1 MRIRTGL
8 CLCAIAALG
17 ITGTAVAAPVQKD
30 GYLLRDTTSLPP
42 PAAGM
47 ARLVIARD
55 MRVLEVLREEYVFC
69 DRTPLGL
76 LAQRSAIAV
85 EVPPGWH
92 RVWLGR
98 GRSAAVWMEFVADGR
113 YLLRLREQM
122 VAGAWRGDLVREAAA
137 GYAEFALGR
146 GMQLSVMDAR
156 GTEKLQKDLGR
167 PPANAAQKDSTAR
180 AEATAKAALPIVIK
194 EAWYLPIPSDAP
206 ASSWQSHT
214 GTITLDDKSL
224 RFVRADTLVIE
235 IPRASVTDVNFG
247 AQKGGAE
254 NPWIK
259 VTYRENGEERGAT
272 FADAVTFAS
281 TETYNRLFAELAR
294 GLPGH

>member
-1 MRIRTGL
+1 MKRLAAL
-8 CLCAIAALG
+8 CLLAIVASGASTVTFAAG
-17 ITGTAVAAPVQKD
+17 EQKD
-30 GYLLRDTTSLPP
+30 GYMLRDTTGLPP
-42 PAAGM
+42 PATGM

-55 MRVLEVLREEYVFC
+55 MRVLEILREEYVFC

-76 LAQRSAIAV
+76 LAQKTAIAT
-85 EVPPGWH
+85 EIPPGWH

-98 GRSAAVWMEFVADGR
+98 GRSASVWMEFVPDGR

-122 VAGAWRGDLVREAAA
+122 VAGAWRGDLVREAGT

-146 GMQLSVMDAR
+146 GMQLAVMDAR
-156 GTEKLQKDLGR
+156 GRQKLLKDLGHA
-167 PPANAAQKDSTAR
+167 PADSARRDSSAVAQAMAR
-180 AEATAKAALPIVIK
+180 AALPIVIK
-194 EAWYLPIPSDAP
+194 EAWYLPLPSDAP
-206 ASSWQSHT
+206 ASQWQSHT

-235 IPRASVTDVNFG
+235 IPRASVTDVYFG

-254 NPWIK
+254 SPWIK
-259 VTYRENGEERGAT
+259 VSYKENGTEREAT
-272 FADAVTFAS
+272 FADAVAFTS
-281 TETYNRLFAELAR
+281 TDNYNRLFAELAR

>member
-1 MRIRTGL
+1 MGTRAAV
-8 CLCAIAALG
+8 CAAALLMLG
-17 ITGTAVAAPVQKD
+17 LSGAALAAPKQED
-30 GYLLRDTTSLPP
+30 GYMLRDTTELPP

-76 LAQRSAIAV
+76 LAQRTAIAV

-98 GRSAAVWMEFVADGR
+98 GRTASVWMEFVADGR

-122 VAGAWRGDLVREAAA
+122 VAGAWRGDLVRESGA

-146 GMQLSVMDAR
+146 GMQLAVMDAR
-156 GTEKLQKDLGR
+156 GAEKLKKDLGR
-167 PPANAAQKDSTAR
+167 APSNAAQKDSTAR
-180 AEATAKAALPIVIK
+180 AQAMARAALPVVIQ

-206 ASSWQSHT
+206 PNQWQTHT
-214 GTITLDDKSL
+214 GTVTVDDKSL

-235 IPRASVTDVNFG
+235 IPRASITDVYFG
-247 AQKGGAE
+247 AQKGGTE
-254 NPWIK
+254 NPWVK
-259 VTYRENGEERGAT
+259 VSYKENGEERGAT
-272 FADAVTFAS
+272 FADAVTFTS
-281 TETYNRLFAELAR
+281 TDNYNRLFAELVK

>member
-1 MRIRTGL
+1 MRIRTAL
-8 CLCAIAALG
+8 CVCAIAALG
-17 ITGTAVAAPVQKD
+17 FTGTAVTAPEQKD
-30 GYLLRDTTSLPP
+30 GYQLRDTTGLPP
-42 PAAGM
+42 PAPGM

-76 LAQRSAIAV
+76 LAQRTAIAV

-98 GRSAAVWMEFVADGR
+98 GRSGSVWMEFVPDGR
-113 YLLRLREQM
+113 YLLRLREEM
-122 VAGAWRGDLVREAAA
+122 VAGAWRGDLVRESAA

-156 GTEKLQKDLGR
+156 GAEKLRKDLGR

-180 AEATAKAALPIVIK
+180 AQAMARAALPIVIR

-206 ASSWQSHT
+206 ANQWQTHT

-224 RFVRADTLVIE
+224 RFVRADTLVVE
-235 IPRASVTDVNFG
+235 IPRASVTDINFG
-247 AQKGGAE
+247 AQKGGTE

-259 VTYRENGEERGAT
+259 VSYRENGEERGAA
-272 FADAVTFAS
+272 FADAATFTS
-281 TETYNRLFAELAR
+281 TDNYNRLFAELAR